1 MRSPWMQVTDTELF
15 SLLRDKYGE
24 GFDLFIQEKVV
35 PLAGDITNEGLG
47 LEPPTF
53 DDLAKE
59 MDVIVNIAATTNF
72 YQRSV

>member
-1 MRSPWMQVTDTELF
+1 MQVTDTELF

-72 YQRSV
+72 YERSV

>member
-72 YQRSV
+72 YERSV

>member
-1 MRSPWMQVTDTELF
+1 MQVTDTELF